1 MGEQPFEV
9 ELHVILFP
17 HAIRGSIEIVRVHHV
32 VLKAHRQGILRP
44 GNGRGRVG
52 LQHEHKTRGDH
63 HIDDQYRVHVFRAQK
78 LWKQRDSS
86 LKPISGGTGGSV

>member
-17 HAIRGSIEIVRVHHV
+17 DAIRGSIEIVRVHHV

-44 GNGRGRVG
+44 GDSRGWVG
-52 LQHEHKTRGDH
+52 LQHERKTRGDH
-63 HIDDQYRVHVFRAQK
+63 HIDDQYRVHMFRAQK

-86 LKPISGGTGGSV
+86 LKSISGGTGGSV